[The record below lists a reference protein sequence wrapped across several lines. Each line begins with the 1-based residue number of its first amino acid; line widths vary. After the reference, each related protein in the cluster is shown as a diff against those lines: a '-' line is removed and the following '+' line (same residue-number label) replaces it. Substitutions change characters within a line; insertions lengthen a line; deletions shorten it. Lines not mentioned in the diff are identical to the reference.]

1 VARLKADRRS
11 HGPGDT
17 ALKESPNAKYVFTD
31 PRYFISAYLHEVH
44 DLESREY
51 PSAFEEIRDII
62 ELVRMRMSGERTT
75 TEEEK
80 ERFLG
85 HYLES
90 VTLANL
96 TLGVYAMS
104 VSDEHPD
111 KSPRTDKYVRVLTLD
126 AEAEVDA
133 VLHLKEGAAILFEVS
148 TRRKDDHV
156 EKCNK
161 AAEATGASYCLY
173 GALDI
178 QDVTIQGKT
187 LITPLPYALLLF

>member
-1 VARLKADRRS
+1 MFLQTR
-11 HGPGDT
+11 DT
-17 ALKESPNAKYVFTD
+17 SLVRIFMKFT
-31 PRYFISAYLHEVH
+31 I
-44 DLESREY
+44 ESREY
-51 PSAFEEIRDII
+51 PSAFKEIYDII
-62 ELVRMRMSGERTT
+62 KLVRMRTSGEKTT

-111 KSPRTDKYVRVLTLD
+111 KSPRTDKYVHVLTLD

-133 VLHLKEGAAILFEVS
+133 VLHLKERAAVLFEVS

-161 AAEATGASYCLY
+161 AAEAAGASYCLY
-173 GALDI
+173 GTLDI